1 MRLQVKAVTG
11 TVFAAIAWVQMAKV
25 VMVVNVDAG
34 IPVAAAQ

>member
-11 TVFAAIAWVQMAKV
+11 TVFAAIAWVRMAKE
-25 VMVVNVDAG
+25 VMAVNTKAG